1 VEELFFKKIYDFVGE
16 NNDYAEFLRDCHEKV
31 IKNNASNTERIL
43 GVIYQQMIFRLGTPD
58 SFKINCSSVANILYT
73 KEILNT
79 FSSHPVCLTST
90 NYAYLG
96 KLCQKYLEQI
106 ILNDYIYKDFL
117 FDEICIHVF
126 HYQKPF
132 MHRELSSLLFKYYCE
147 GKYIAMLLELTQEN
161 TIFFDSLHH
170 DMTVKWAMAHLAM
183 MNLCGYAIEVQRDFA
198 FQYCHL
204 RLIDKWLYT
213 QKPVEIIKIL
223 QLFAVK

>member
-31 IKNNASNTERIL
+31 IKNNASNAERIL

-117 FDEICIHVF
+117 FDEICIYVDTPLRS
-126 HYQKPF
+126 K
-132 MHRELSSLLFKYYCE
+132 EILLFN
-147 GKYIAMLLELTQEN
+147 IV
-161 TIFFDSLHH
+161 I
-170 DMTVKWAMAHLAM
+170 
-183 MNLCGYAIEVQRDFA
+183 
-198 FQYCHL
+198 
-204 RLIDKWLYT
+204 
-213 QKPVEIIKIL
+213 
-223 QLFAVK
+223 